1 MFPDYIVENK
11 DFLQNLS
18 KTKSPKK
25 IIKLIRNASD
35 EQLLAIVEICYNI
48 LRGELQLKNH
58 KRKSLSVYGDYFR
71 TISRARTPKA
81 AANRIQTGGNPAVI
95 GAIIAP
101 VLGALAQNLLDRALS
116 KDDEAR

>member
-48 LRGELQLKNH
+48 LRGEL
-58 KRKSLSVYGDYFR
+58 
-71 TISRARTPKA
+71 T
-81 AANRIQTGGNPAVI
+81 
-95 GAIIAP
+95 
-101 VLGALAQNLLDRALS
+101 
-116 KDDEAR
+116 